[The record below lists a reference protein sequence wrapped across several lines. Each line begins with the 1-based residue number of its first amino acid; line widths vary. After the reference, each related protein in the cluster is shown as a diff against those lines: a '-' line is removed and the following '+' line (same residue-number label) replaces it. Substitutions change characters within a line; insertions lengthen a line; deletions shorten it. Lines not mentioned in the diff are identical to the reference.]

1 VKPDDFRRPLEG
13 AEHEYDSAVL
23 AKMSDGFDAAAG
35 QIQISNGAWAEN
47 AKRIE
52 AFGRKIHVAMRIERG
67 GRHKENMLRR
77 DELPNLLVNN
87 RAEMP
92 HISILQPIQ

>member
-1 VKPDDFRRPLEG
+1 
-13 AEHEYDSAVL
+13 
-23 AKMSDGFDAAAG
+23 
-35 QIQISNGAWAEN
+35 
-47 AKRIE
+47 
-52 AFGRKIHVAMRIERG
+52 MRTERG
-67 GRHKENMLRR
+67 GRHKENMLCR